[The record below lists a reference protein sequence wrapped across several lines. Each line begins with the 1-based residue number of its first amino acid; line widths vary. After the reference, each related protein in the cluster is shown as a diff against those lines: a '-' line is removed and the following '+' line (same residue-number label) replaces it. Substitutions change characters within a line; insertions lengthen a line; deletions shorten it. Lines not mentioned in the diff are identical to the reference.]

1 MERPC
6 SNPLG
11 VSVNLTMFHRWLL
24 WGDIIPTSS
33 LTKNFVIDTEEMA
46 QKFVNAIEMSEKDK
60 RNFIEKSDRFVKSVN
75 VRYYSD
81 MSDEEKKEFIKKISR
96 K

>member
-1 MERPC
+1 M
-6 SNPLG
+6 
-11 VSVNLTMFHRWLL
+11 
-24 WGDIIPTSS
+24 PTSS

-46 QKFVNAIEMSEKDK
+46 QKFVNAIEMAEKYK
-60 RNFIEKSDRFVKSVN
+60 RKFIEKSDNLTN

-81 MSDEEKKEFIKKISR
+81 MSDEEKKEFIKKIFR

>member
-1 MERPC
+1 M
-6 SNPLG
+6 
-11 VSVNLTMFHRWLL
+11 
-24 WGDIIPTSS
+24 PTSS

-46 QKFVNAIEMSEKDK
+46 QKFVNAIEMSEKYK
-60 RNFIEKSDRFVKSVN
+60 RKFIEKIDNMTN

-81 MSDEEKKEFIKKISR
+81 MSDEEKKEFIKKIFR

>member
-1 MERPC
+1 M
-6 SNPLG
+6 
-11 VSVNLTMFHRWLL
+11 
-24 WGDIIPTSS
+24 PTSS

-60 RNFIEKSDRFVKSVN
+60 RKFIEKSDNLTN

-81 MSDEEKKEFIKKISR
+81 MSDGEKKEFIKKIFR

>member
-1 MERPC
+1 M
-6 SNPLG
+6 
-11 VSVNLTMFHRWLL
+11 
-24 WGDIIPTSS
+24 PTSS

-46 QKFVNAIEMSEKDK
+46 QKFVNAIELSEKDK
-60 RNFIEKSDRFVKSVN
+60 RKFIEKSDNLTN

-81 MSDEEKKEFIKKISR
+81 MSDEEKKEFIKKIYR

>member
-1 MERPC
+1 
-6 SNPLG
+6 
-11 VSVNLTMFHRWLL
+11 
-24 WGDIIPTSS
+24 
-33 LTKNFVIDTEEMA
+33 MA

-60 RNFIEKSDRFVKSVN
+60 RNSFEKSDRFVKSVN

-81 MSDEEKKEFIKKISR
+81 MSDEDKKEFIKKIFR

>member
-1 MERPC
+1 M
-6 SNPLG
+6 
-11 VSVNLTMFHRWLL
+11 
-24 WGDIIPTSS
+24 PTSS

-60 RNFIEKSDRFVKSVN
+60 RNFIEKSDNLAN

-81 MSDEEKKEFIKKISR
+81 MSDEEKKEFIKKIFR

>member
-1 MERPC
+1 M
-6 SNPLG
+6 
-11 VSVNLTMFHRWLL
+11 
-24 WGDIIPTSS
+24 PTSS

-46 QKFVNAIEMSEKDK
+46 QKFVNAIELSEKDK
-60 RNFIEKSDRFVKSVN
+60 RDFIKKSDRFIKSVN

-81 MSDEEKKEFIKKISR
+81 ISDEEKKEFIKKIFR

>member
-1 MERPC
+1 M
-6 SNPLG
+6 
-11 VSVNLTMFHRWLL
+11 
-24 WGDIIPTSS
+24 
-33 LTKNFVIDTEEMA
+33 TKNFVIDTEKMA

-60 RNFIEKSDRFVKSVN
+60 INFIEKSDNLTN

-81 MSDEEKKEFIKKISR
+81 ISDEEKKEFIKKIFR

>member
-1 MERPC
+1 M
-6 SNPLG
+6 
-11 VSVNLTMFHRWLL
+11 
-24 WGDIIPTSS
+24 
-33 LTKNFVIDTEEMA
+33 TKNFVIDTEEMA

-60 RNFIEKSDRFVKSVN
+60 RNSIKKSDNLTN

-81 MSDEEKKEFIKKISR
+81 MSEEEKKEFIKKIFR

>member
-1 MERPC
+1 M
-6 SNPLG
+6 
-11 VSVNLTMFHRWLL
+11 
-24 WGDIIPTSS
+24 PTSS

-46 QKFVNAIEMSEKDK
+46 QKFVNAIELSEKDK
-60 RNFIEKSDRFVKSVN
+60 RKFIEKSDRFIKSVN

-81 MSDEEKKEFIKKISR
+81 ISDEEKKEFIKKIFR

>member
-1 MERPC
+1 M
-6 SNPLG
+6 
-11 VSVNLTMFHRWLL
+11 
-24 WGDIIPTSS
+24 PTSS

-60 RNFIEKSDRFVKSVN
+60 RNAIEKSDNLTN

-81 MSDEEKKEFIKKISR
+81 MSDEEKKEFIKKIFR

>member
-1 MERPC
+1 M
-6 SNPLG
+6 
-11 VSVNLTMFHRWLL
+11 
-24 WGDIIPTSS
+24 PTSS

-60 RNFIEKSDRFVKSVN
+60 RKFIEKSDNLTN

>member
-1 MERPC
+1 M
-6 SNPLG
+6 
-11 VSVNLTMFHRWLL
+11 VM
-24 WGDIIPTSS
+24 PTSS

-60 RNFIEKSDRFVKSVN
+60 RKFIEKSDRFVKSVN
-75 VRYYSD
+75 VRYYSY
-81 MSDEEKKEFIKKISR
+81 MSDEDKKEFIKKIFR

>member
-1 MERPC
+1 M
-6 SNPLG
+6 
-11 VSVNLTMFHRWLL
+11 
-24 WGDIIPTSS
+24 PTSS

-46 QKFVNAIEMSEKDK
+46 QKFVNAIEKSEKDK
-60 RNFIEKSDRFVKSVN
+60 RNFIEKFDNLTN

>member
-1 MERPC
+1 M
-6 SNPLG
+6 
-11 VSVNLTMFHRWLL
+11 
-24 WGDIIPTSS
+24 PTSS

-46 QKFVNAIEMSEKDK
+46 QKFVNAIEMSEKYK
-60 RNFIEKSDRFVKSVN
+60 RKFIEKSDNLTN

-81 MSDEEKKEFIKKISR
+81 MSDEEKKEFIKKIFR

>member
-1 MERPC
+1 MERPY
-6 SNPLG
+6 SNPFRCECKSHN
-11 VSVNLTMFHRWLL
+11 VPP
-24 WGDIIPTSS
+24 IIIIEVIVMPTSS

-60 RNFIEKSDRFVKSVN
+60 RKFIEKSDNLTN

-81 MSDEEKKEFIKKISR
+81 MSDEEKKEFIKKIFR

>member
-1 MERPC
+1 M
-6 SNPLG
+6 
-11 VSVNLTMFHRWLL
+11 
-24 WGDIIPTSS
+24 PTSS

-60 RNFIEKSDRFVKSVN
+60 RNFIEKSDNLTN

-81 MSDEEKKEFIKKISR
+81 MSDEEKKEFIKKIFR

>member
-1 MERPC
+1 M
-6 SNPLG
+6 
-11 VSVNLTMFHRWLL
+11 
-24 WGDIIPTSS
+24 PTSS

-46 QKFVNAIEMSEKDK
+46 QKFVNAIELSEKDK
-60 RNFIEKSDRFVKSVN
+60 RKFIEKSDRFVKSVN

-81 MSDEEKKEFIKKISR
+81 MSDEEKKEFIKKIFR

>member
-1 MERPC
+1 M
-6 SNPLG
+6 
-11 VSVNLTMFHRWLL
+11 
-24 WGDIIPTSS
+24 PTSS

-60 RNFIEKSDRFVKSVN
+60 RKFIEKSDRFVKSVN

-81 MSDEEKKEFIKKISR
+81 MSDEEKKEFIKKIF
-96 K
+96 

>member
-1 MERPC
+1 MERPY
-6 SNPLG
+6 SNPFRCECKSHN
-11 VSVNLTMFHRWLL
+11 VPP
-24 WGDIIPTSS
+24 IIIIEVIVLPTSS

-46 QKFVNAIEMSEKDK
+46 QKFVNAIEKSEKDK
-60 RNFIEKSDRFVKSVN
+60 RNFIEKFDNLTN

-81 MSDEEKKEFIKKISR
+81 MSDEEKKEFIKKIFR

>member
-1 MERPC
+1 M
-6 SNPLG
+6 
-11 VSVNLTMFHRWLL
+11 
-24 WGDIIPTSS
+24 PTSS

-46 QKFVNAIEMSEKDK
+46 QKFVNAIELSEKDK
-60 RNFIEKSDRFVKSVN
+60 RKFIEKSDNLTN

-81 MSDEEKKEFIKKISR
+81 MSDEEKKEFIKKIFR

>member
-1 MERPC
+1 M
-6 SNPLG
+6 
-11 VSVNLTMFHRWLL
+11 
-24 WGDIIPTSS
+24 PTSS

-60 RNFIEKSDRFVKSVN
+60 RKFIEKSDRFVKSVN

-81 MSDEEKKEFIKKISR
+81 MFDEEKKEFIKKIFR

>member
-1 MERPC
+1 M
-6 SNPLG
+6 
-11 VSVNLTMFHRWLL
+11 
-24 WGDIIPTSS
+24 PTSS

-60 RNFIEKSDRFVKSVN
+60 RKFIEKSDRFVKSVN

-81 MSDEEKKEFIKKISR
+81 MSDEEKKEFIKKIF
-96 K
+96 KK

>member
-1 MERPC
+1 M
-6 SNPLG
+6 
-11 VSVNLTMFHRWLL
+11 
-24 WGDIIPTSS
+24 PTSS

-46 QKFVNAIEMSEKDK
+46 QKFVNAIELPEKDK
-60 RNFIEKSDRFVKSVN
+60 RNSIEKSDGFIKSVN

-81 MSDEEKKEFIKKISR
+81 MSDEDKKEFIKKIFR

>member
-1 MERPC
+1 M
-6 SNPLG
+6 
-11 VSVNLTMFHRWLL
+11 
-24 WGDIIPTSS
+24 PTSS

-60 RNFIEKSDRFVKSVN
+60 RNSFEKSDNLTN

-81 MSDEEKKEFIKKISR
+81 MSDEEKKEFIKKIFR

>member
-1 MERPC
+1 MERPY
-6 SNPLG
+6 SNPFRCECKSHN
-11 VSVNLTMFHRWLL
+11 VPP
-24 WGDIIPTSS
+24 IIIIEVIVMPTSS

-60 RNFIEKSDRFVKSVN
+60 RKFIEKSDNLTN

-81 MSDEEKKEFIKKISR
+81 MSDEEKKEFIKKIYR